1 MKLANGS
8 SVTCDQQVRELSW
21 LTQGY
26 TLTIDRRVIELGVK
40 MLCSAIGIV
49 WIQSYSAIF
58 VD

>member
-1 MKLANGS
+1 
-8 SVTCDQQVRELSW
+8 
-21 LTQGY
+21 
-26 TLTIDRRVIELGVK
+26 VIELGFK